1 MQYRLKGK
9 LLPIRED
16 EKVEEGELIVEIIN
30 VKEYEKRRTKN
41 GDLGES
47 VLFHS
52 NTCARYCKADILK
65 NCISGTFVIP
75 QKNNLIGESISFR
88 YYMTADRFVFVDES
102 GEVKKMLNHITE
114 VQIMEKTYIAH
125 FLFEFMEYLIKDD
138 VLYLQQYEEK
148 MTVMEEAIVEGKM
161 EAFNTKILHIRKELL
176 KLYAYYQQM
185 ADIAEILQGNAN
197 HMFTEEDCRLFNLFS
212 DRVDRLYD
220 HTQMLKE
227 YSLQVREMYQS
238 QIDIRQNQIMKVL
251 TVVTTIFMPLTLIVG
266 WYGMNFNNMP
276 ELKSSIGYGIVIVV
290 SIIITIVEILYFK
303 IKKWF

>member
-1 MQYRLKGK
+1 MKGK

-30 VKEYEKRRTKN
+30 VKEYEKRRAKN

-47 VLFHS
+47 NLFYS
-52 NTCARYCKADILK
+52 NTCGRYCKADILK

-75 QKNNLIGESISFR
+75 QKDNLIGESISFR
-88 YYMTADRFVFVDES
+88 YYMTAARFVFVDES

-161 EAFNTKILHIRKELL
+161 EAFNTKILRIRKELL

-185 ADIAEILQGNAN
+185 ADIAEILQENAN
-197 HMFTEEDCRLFNLFS
+197 HMFTEEDCHLFNLFS
-212 DRVDRLYD
+212 NRVDRLYD